1 MLIQTNLE
9 PEISKETPPILV
21 QREEDGLELRCRVT
35 GRPRPEVT
43 WFLNGNKLLPTVNT
57 SRIQILEDRQLVR
70 INYFRDQDE
79 GMYEC
84 KAQNRVGVTRGLNM
98 VLLQST
104 AEMGA
109 LYSNISFP
117 VIVAVV
123 VALVLVVILIIMAK
137 LCYNRKKKTS
147 SSISG
152 SNSPPWKEPPTPP
165 TPRLT
170 QFELPLTTPPP
181 SSHYSNE
188 DEECRITLNSRHD
201 DGGFGGSISP
211 MMGGP
216 IPPMGGTQPLGGHPC
231 CNSIYAS
238 RSSHCH
244 YSALPTHDYN
254 LPPSIPHCQMSNMS
268 MCDCQSTTST
278 IPRGTLERQFPHLL
292 PANRN
297 GTLRMGTPL
306 RYPTTHRS
314 RSHSPSRRSAEY

>member
-152 SNSPPWKEPPTPP
+152 SNSPPWKEP
-165 TPRLT
+165 
-170 QFELPLTTPPP
+170 

-201 DGGFGGSISP
+201 D
-211 MMGGP
+211 
-216 IPPMGGTQPLGGHPC
+216 GGHPC

-254 LPPSIPHCQMSNMS
+254 LPHTPLSHCQMSNMS

-278 IPRGTLERQFPHLL
+278 IHRGTLERQFPHLL